1 MQPERLQER
10 KKLIA
15 LTLALLMLIPA
26 AFADP
31 VMAGGWTPSAD
42 PAVTEEL
49 QALFDKGTE
58 TLTGVSYIPV
68 AYLGSQVVAGT
79 NHAFLFQAVTAYPGS
94 LETAP
99 AYAMVY
105 LYEDLSGNVS
115 ILSIA
120 EFDIGSLCTY

>member
-1 MQPERLQER
+1 MKM

-15 LTLALLMLIPA
+15 LLLVMLMMLTAASAETLS
-26 AFADP
+26 
-31 VMAGGWTPSAD
+31 GGWTPSAD

-49 QALFDKGTE
+49 QALFEKGTE
-58 TLTGVSYIPV
+58 TLTGASYIPV
-68 AYLGSQVVAGT
+68 AYLGSQVVAGR
-79 NHAFLFQAVTAYPGS
+79 NHAFLCQMVTAYPGA

-120 EFDIGSLCTY
+120 DFDIGSLCTY

>member
-1 MQPERLQER
+1 M

-15 LTLALLMLIPA
+15 LLLMVLVLFSVASAEYVP
-26 AFADP
+26 P
-31 VMAGGWTPSAD
+31 VTGGWAPSAD

-49 QALFDKGTE
+49 KALFEKGTE
-58 TLTGVSYIPV
+58 TLTGASYVPV

-79 NHAFLFQAVTAYPGS
+79 NHAFLCQAVTAYPGS

-115 ILSIA
+115 ILSIGN
-120 EFDIGSLCTY
+120 FDIGSLCTY

>member
-1 MQPERLQER
+1 M

-15 LTLALLMLIPA
+15 LLLMVLVLFTA
-26 AFADP
+26 ASAESVTP
-31 VMAGGWTPSAD
+31 LSGGWTPSAD

-49 QALFDKGTE
+49 KALFEKGTE
-58 TLTGVSYIPV
+58 TLTGASYVPV

-79 NHAFLFQAVTAYPGS
+79 NHAFLCQAVTAYPGS

-115 ILSIA
+115 ILSIGD
-120 EFDIGSLCTY
+120 FDIGSLCTY

>member
-1 MQPERLQER
+1 M
-10 KKLIA
+10 KKLMAMI
-15 LTLALLMLIPA
+15 LTVLILVSA
-26 AFADP
+26 AA
-31 VMAGGWTPSAD
+31 AEGTLSGGWTPSAD

-49 QALFDKGTE
+49 KALFEKGTE

-68 AYLGSQVVAGT
+68 AYLGSQVVAGK
-79 NHAFLFQAVTAYPGS
+79 NHAFLCQTATAYPGF
-94 LETAP
+94 LEATP

-120 EFDIGSLCTY
+120 DFDVGSLCTY

>member
-1 MQPERLQER
+1 M
-10 KKLIA
+10 KKLTA
-15 LTLALLMLIPA
+15 LILTVLMLISA
-26 AFADP
+26 AVAEGP
-31 VMAGGWTPSAD
+31 LSGGWTPSED

-49 QALFDKGTE
+49 QAIFDKGME
-58 TLTGVSYIPV
+58 ALTGASYIPV

-79 NHAFLFQAVTAYPGS
+79 NHAFLCKAVTAYPGS

-105 LYEDLSGNVS
+105 LYQDLSGNVS

-120 EFDIGSLCTY
+120 DFDIGSLCEY

>member
-1 MQPERLQER
+1 M
-10 KKLIA
+10 KKWLI
-15 LTLALLMLIPA
+15 LILASLMVCPA
-26 AFADP
+26 ASAEGTLS
-31 VMAGGWTPSAD
+31 GGWTPYAD

-49 QALFDKGTE
+49 RALFEEGTE
-58 TLTGVSYIPV
+58 TLTGISFVPV

-79 NHAFLFQAVTAYPGS
+79 NHAFLCQAVTAYPGS

-105 LYEDLSGNVS
+105 LWEDLSGRVS

-120 EFDIGSLCTY
+120 DFEVGSLCTY